1 MSANDVTVNPPQ
13 TACECE
19 RDTCAAPPAAPRHH
33 DPTEALRPQN
43 ERKSAH
49 AAVARRAGGPRVSE
63 TR

>member
-1 MSANDVTVNPPQ
+1 MSANDVTINLPDNV
-13 TACECE
+13 
-19 RDTCAAPPAAPRHH
+19 CAREGHLCCPTDSAVSTQ
-33 DPTEALRPQN
+33 PTEALRPQN